1 MFLVL
6 VIVVHS
12 TKESN
17 IKTQF
22 SSYIY
27 IPFLGWKVKEK
38 KVNLFFFTKTPFFS
52 CLIN

>member
-27 IPFLGWKVKEK
+27 TFSWVKSKREKNIPFLFYQ
-38 KVNLFFFTKTPFFS
+38 NPFFFMS
-52 CLIN
+52 N